1 MQPPSPAPARH
12 ALLPEPPG
20 TGAVPHGGA
29 PRPSL
34 PPEPPSRSPPSELSR
49 YTAAGCHGAGASCL
63 LGAGARLRTAV
74 HPLPAAGASSPLP
87 AAPQGRPR
95 GLPSSPARCLCCER
109 SSWSAPRRLSLSPAV
124 RKPAVTPWGRR
135 SGGNMEEKRQAHQ
148 VEIDPDFEPQSRPRS
163 CTWPLPHP
171 DFPGEEEDGG
181 AAAAGGSRAPAAGG
195 AAEGSENTGAVA
207 DRKAASALP
216 SLGADVGQLRK
227 AKNSRRNAWGNLSYA
242 DLITKA
248 IESSPEKRLTLSQ
261 IYDWMVRYVPYF
273 KDKGDSNSSAGWKNS
288 IRHNLSLH
296 TRFIRVQ
303 NEGTGKSSWWMLNPE
318 GGKTGKPPRRRSVS
332 MDNNSKFLR
341 IKGKA
346 SKKKQ
351 LQATQERG
359 EESPSSQQAKWS
371 ESPASHASDE
381 YDAWADFRTR
391 ANSSA
396 STLGGRLSPIMS
408 SHEPDELEED
418 DGTPS
423 SPLMYPSPS
432 STMSPSLS
440 SRCSVELPRLT
451 DLTGTISLNEGLGE
465 SLLDDLQD
473 NYNMSPSQP
482 LPSGS
487 LRQRSSS
494 FTFNSKCS
502 TLGAATSTYCGTIY
516 SQPAM
521 NLLRRLP
528 MQTIQENK
536 QATFSPTGS
545 YRNASLQDLLSSI
558 SYAHKESM
566 AQGEPPM
573 AQASVL
579 APSRS
584 HRQSALMCG
593 GGELGLSSYPA
604 HSASLMKSNTLYH
617 PSPASHHPAVSNSA
631 LPTPISLLS
640 LPSDSCSLAAM
651 PHHGHLH
658 PYVNTQ
664 GAHMSLLDSLQG
676 PYQGVIHPPVL
687 GQDRFPADLDLD
699 MFNGSLECDVE
710 SIILNDFMDS
720 DEMDFN
726 FDSALPPQNGLNM
739 ATLPSAPQPPNQ
751 SWVPG

>member
-1 MQPPSPAPARH
+1 MQPPGPAAARH
-12 ALLPEPPG
+12 ARLAEPR
-20 TGAVPHGGA
+20 GAGAA
-29 PRPSL
+29 PRPPL
-34 PPEPPSRSPPSELSR
+34 PRQPAAGSPPAELSR
-49 YTAAGCHGAGASCL
+49 FAAAAAGCHGAGASCL
-63 LGAGARLRTAV
+63 LGAGARLRTAA
-74 HPLPAAGASSPLP
+74 HPRPAARPAPAPAPAPARGLAASPGPCLCRSAPSRRSLS
-87 AAPQGRPR
+87 AAVRGLAGTPR
-95 GLPSSPARCLCCER
+95 G
-109 SSWSAPRRLSLSPAV
+109 RR
-124 RKPAVTPWGRR
+124 
-135 SGGNMEEKRQAHQ
+135 GGGTMAEKRQAQQ
-148 VEIDPDFEPQSRPRS
+148 VDIDPDFEPQSRPRS

-181 AAAAGGSRAPAAGG
+181 AAAAGG

-207 DRKAASALP
+207 ERKAASALP

-318 GGKTGKPPRRRSVS
+318 GGKAGKPPRRRSVS
-332 MDNNSKFLR
+332 MDNASKFLR

-346 SKKKQ
+346 SRKKQ
-351 LQATQERG
+351 LQAAQERG
-359 EESPSSQQAKWS
+359 EDSPSAPQAKWS

-381 YDAWADFRTR
+381 YDAWAEFRPR
-391 ANSSA
+391 ANPPGSG
-396 STLGGRLSPIMS
+396 LGGRLSPILA

-418 DGTPS
+418 EGGTPS

-432 STMSPSLS
+432 STVSPSLG
-440 SRCSVELPRLT
+440 SRCSVELPRLA
-451 DLTGTISLNEGLGE
+451 DLTGTISLGE
-465 SLLDDLQD
+465 SLLEELQD
-473 NYNMSPSQP
+473 SYGMSSAQP
-482 LPSGS
+482 LPAGG
-487 LRQRSSS
+487 LRHRSSS
-494 FTFNSKCS
+494 FPCNAKCS
-502 TLGAATSTYCGTIY
+502 TLGAGAGTYCGAIY

-521 NLLRRLP
+521 SLLRRLP

-536 QATFSPTGS
+536 QASFAPAAPC
-545 YRNASLQDLLSSI
+545 RPASLQDLLSST
-558 SYAHKESM
+558 SYVHKEGL
-566 AQGEPPM
+566 APAEL
-573 AQASVL
+573 AQAQAGAL
-579 APSRS
+579 APARG
-584 HRQSALMCG
+584 HRQSVLLGA
-593 GGELGLSSYPA
+593 GGELGLSTYPV
-604 HSASLMKSNTLYH
+604 HSAALLKSSTLYH
-617 PSPASHHPAVSNSA
+617 PAPASHHPAVSTSA
-631 LPTPISLLS
+631 LPPPISLMS
-640 LPSDSCSLAAM
+640 VPSDSCSLAAM

-658 PYVNTQ
+658 PYGHPP
-664 GAHMSLLDSLQG
+664 GAHHSLLDSLQG
-676 PYQGVIHPPVL
+676 PYQGAMHPPGL

-726 FDSALPPQNGLNM
+726 FDSALPPQNGLSM
-739 ATLPSAPQPPNQ
+739 ATLPGAPQPPNQ